1 MQIHEITQ
9 KKPNQL
15 DEGWADPV
23 SSGIGNI
30 AGQVAS
36 GVRNVGSAIASPFK
50 DIAQGYNQGR
60 ADQKVSV
67 LADKAYRA
75 WQNYSVQWAKSM
87 GGQYT
92 QPGKGGATAQQ
103 PGGQDQGQAVTG
115 AQGKDNSSA
124 ANMQTLYS
132 TIQSLD
138 NKQLNAIAKIL
149 SQRVGPAAT
158 MAALKKPEPLAP
170 VSESQLDELSWKD
183 IQRGATAVKT
193 GAQNFTKGLA
203 RTGDKVAGAATAVG
217 GAAKELG
224 YQAIGRPAAA
234 AYQAVKP
241 GLAAAGQLAK
251 QGIQQ
256 APALAKAVGKEYS
269 KAATKVG
276 QAVKAAPGALA
287 TAAGA
292 TAGAVAGM
300 PARAQT
306 AYRTGKQCASGPQMT
321 TNELQQAIFKLT
333 KAQATK
339 LYSFV
344 QQLQTAR
351 KAGLKEGLSPATLL
365 PDYEQALKAFVQ
377 KNLLAGMQ
385 YSRLQNAQ
393 QIDNLIK
400 QIVDPANDSVGAQ
413 KDLWNKLALAAG
425 VAQQAPA
432 QAGGTQSAGTTTD
445 SSSQQSAA
453 GGGETAE
460 ELKDTIKQTLATVS
474 DLPKQVLTA
483 GNLIKRNHT
492 DNNDSIKSTGVPA
505 VDALLLNMGFRPA

>member
-9 KKPNQL
+9 KKSNQL
-15 DEGWADPV
+15 DEALGSGLGGAV
-23 SSGIGNI
+23 GKTVSGIK
-30 AGQVAS
+30 
-36 GVRNVGSAIASPFK
+36 NVGSAIASPFTN
-50 DIAQGYNQGR
+50 IAQGYKQGR
-60 ADQKVSV
+60 ADQTISM
-67 LADKAYRA
+67 LSDKAYRA
-75 WQNYSVQWAKSM
+75 WQNYSVQWAKSQ

-92 QPGKGGATAQQ
+92 EPGKGGASAAQSA
-103 PGGQDQGQAVTG
+103 GQTQGQTQSQTATG
-115 AQGKDNSSA
+115 TQMKAKSSA
-124 ANMQTLYS
+124 TNMDTLYA

-138 NKQLNAIAKIL
+138 NTKLNAIAKIL

-158 MAALKKPEPLAP
+158 MNALKTPESPAP
-170 VSESQLDELSWKD
+170 VTESQLDELSWKD

-203 RTGDKVAGAATAVG
+203 RTGDKIAGAATAVG

-224 YQAIGRPAAA
+224 YQAIGRPASA

-276 QAVKAAPGALA
+276 QAVKAAPGAVA

-292 TAGAVAGM
+292 TAGAIAGM

-306 AYRTGKQCASGPQMT
+306 AYRTGKQFATGPQMT
-321 TNELQQAIFKLT
+321 TGELQQAIFKLT
-333 KAQATK
+333 QAQATK

-351 KAGLKEGLSPATLL
+351 KAGLKEGISPATLI
-365 PDYEQALKAFVQ
+365 PNYKQALKAFVQ
-377 KNLLAGMQ
+377 KNLLSGMQ

-393 QIDNLIK
+393 QIDDLIEK
-400 QIVDPANDSVGAQ
+400 IVDPANDSASAQ
-413 KDLWNKLALAAG
+413 KDLWNKLTLAAS
-425 VAQQAPA
+425 VSQYNPA
-432 QAGGTQSAGTTTD
+432 QAGGPQSAGTTATPGG
-445 SSSQQSAA
+445 QQSAV

-505 VDALLLNMGFRPA
+505 VDALLMNMGFNPA